1 MSDPTHD
8 PDQET
13 TYAETREQQDDL
25 EGLVDEKDGDFQDAV
40 DAQREGDEPDEE
52 RNYKLT

>member
-1 MSDPTHD
+1 MHD
-8 PDQET
+8 PDQDT

-25 EGLVDEKDGDFQDAV
+25 EGLVEEKEGDFQEAV
-40 DAQREGDEPDEE
+40 EAQGDGEEPDEE